1 MNKIWK
7 NKKQK
12 NREFFLPAPFPRNRK
27 GWLRI
32 VEAFTTVLLVSIVLL
47 LILNRSSFTEAEK
60 TEQILDREYAI
71 LREIQLNN
79 TLRDFMFDVELESEV
94 FDAPEEI
101 LWADFAI
108 DEGLNKVRLKIE
120 QRTPA
125 QLNCSAKLCTIDST
139 CSFEFEED
147 FEKSIYSRS
156 SLISANI
163 TEYKPRVLKLFCW
176 EF

>member
-1 MNKIWK
+1 MKK
-7 NKKQK
+7 NKRQK
-12 NREFFLPAPFPRNRK
+12 NKEFFVSAPFPRNRK

-32 VEAFTTVLLVSIVLL
+32 VEAFTTVLLVSMVLL

-79 TLRDFMFDVELESEV
+79 ILRDFMLNVNLD
-94 FDAPEEI
+94 PPPKEI
-101 LWADFAI
+101 LWAEFAT
-108 DEGLNKVRLKIE
+108 DVGLNEVRLKIE

-147 FEKSIYSRS
+147 FDKSIYSRS
-156 SLISANI
+156 SLITANI

-176 EF
+176 DI